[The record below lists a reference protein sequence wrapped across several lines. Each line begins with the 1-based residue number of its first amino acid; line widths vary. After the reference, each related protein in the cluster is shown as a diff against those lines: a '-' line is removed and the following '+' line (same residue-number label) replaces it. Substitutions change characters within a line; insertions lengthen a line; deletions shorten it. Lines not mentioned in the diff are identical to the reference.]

1 MLPCNNSVTWLNIMN
16 FIEEKNVFKNAAN
29 YVSNVFSHLNVVG
42 TWNEADNLPIFLQ
55 ANYIFK
61 EATLLGET
69 YLLIISK
76 ENDADESVS
85 SLNTHIQLLKKR
97 YGINIIYI
105 VDNITSYKRR
115 HLVDK
120 KINFIVPGKQLY
132 LPVAA
137 IDFREIFQRKEARA
151 EERLGPTAQAILLK
165 FLYNDLSNEISSQ
178 EIIKKLKV
186 TKMTVSRA
194 FNELISFKLATT
206 ISHGRNRLLKF
217 NFQKYELWEKAQPH
231 LVNPVKKS
239 VWIDKFHFQHIS
251 KMNLIES
258 GELALASYSM
268 LMHPEYDTFAVY
280 TKEWGTIKKLFNIEE
295 QTYKEKD
302 SVKIELWRHDPCL
315 LSNKKIVDP
324 FSLLLSL
331 EESDDRIEIAKEEL
345 CNEIGRKYKWFKD

>member
-1 MLPCNNSVTWLNIMN
+1 MN
-16 FIEEKNVFKNAAN
+16 FITEEDVFKNTIN
-29 YVSNVFSHLNVVG
+29 YVSNVFSQLNMIG
-42 TWNEADNLPIFLQ
+42 TWHETDNLPIFLQ
-55 ANYIFK
+55 ANYVFK

-69 YLLIISK
+69 YLLIFSK
-76 ENDADESVS
+76 EKDADESVS
-85 SLNTHIQLLKKR
+85 SIDTHIQLLKKR

-115 HLVDK
+115 HLIEK
-120 KINFIVPGKQLY
+120 KINFVVPGKQLY

-137 IDFREIFQRKEARA
+137 TDFREIFQRRNTRT
-151 EERLGPTAQAILLK
+151 EEQLGPTAQAILLK
-165 FLYNDLSNEISSQ
+165 FLYHDLSTEISSQ
-178 EIIKKLKV
+178 EIIKILKV

-194 FNELISFKLATT
+194 FNELISFKLATP
-206 ISHGRNRLLKF
+206 INQGRNRLLKF
-217 NFQKYELWEKAQPH
+217 NFQDYKLWDKAQPH
-231 LVNPVKKS
+231 LVNPVKKA

-258 GELALASYSM
+258 GELALSSYSM

-295 QTYKEKD
+295 QTSREKD
-302 SVKIELWRHDPCL
+302 SVRIELWRHDPCL

-331 EESDDRIEIAKEEL
+331 EENDDDRIEIAKEEIL
-345 CNEIGRKYKWFKD
+345 KEIGRKNKWFKD